1 MEDKTARQNI
11 TMELMCKPEDVG
23 LSSTRLDLI
32 QPWIRIYLDDGKLPG
47 ATILVARH
55 GKTVYCKTFGLRDL
69 EAGLPMRTDTILRLY
84 SMTKPIT
91 AVALL
96 MLYEEGRLQLDDP
109 VAEFIPGFKDLRVYV
124 SGEGDDMVT
133 EPLCRPMTLH
143 HLLTHTS
150 GLTYGF
156 GEEGP
161 IPELY
166 QAYHTDF
173 EDHDGPLE
181 AIVERLA
188 QIPLQ
193 FQPGTRWNYGVS
205 FDVLG
210 RVLEVISGQP
220 LERFFQE
227 RIFKPLKMVD
237 TGFAV
242 PQNQLHRFAALY
254 ERTDKKNLNLLESPA
269 DSTLIDKVETF
280 SGGGG
285 LVSTLGDYFRFTEM
299 MRRKGELDGERLL
312 GRKTVEYMTCN
323 HLPGDLA
330 DMGQPVFTETSYE
343 GIGFGLG
350 VSVMLNPARA
360 QVMGS
365 PGEYAW
371 GGYAS
376 TAFWIDP
383 REDMTVIFLTQLIP
397 SSAYPIRRELRVLT
411 YQALID

>member
-1 MEDKTARQNI
+1 MSSARLAGI
-11 TMELMCKPEDVG
+11 
-23 LSSTRLDLI
+23 R
-32 QPWIRIYLDDGKLPG
+32 PWIQSYLDAGKLPG

-55 GKTVYCKTFGLRDL
+55 GKVVFCESAGFRDL
-69 EAGLPMRTDTILRLY
+69 AAQLPMTADTILRFY

-91 AVALL
+91 AIALL
-96 MLYEEGRLQLDDP
+96 MLYEQGFFQLDDP
-109 VAEFIPGFKDLRVYV
+109 VAEFIPSFEDVRVYV
-124 SGEGDDMVT
+124 SGEDIHLVT
-133 EPLCRPMTLH
+133 EPQNIPMTLH

-156 GEEGP
+156 GNAGL

-166 QAYHTDF
+166 QQQHTDF
-173 EDHDGPLE
+173 EPHDGSLAE
-181 AIVERLA
+181 VVDRLA
-188 QIPLQ
+188 QLPLE
-193 FQPGTRWNYGVS
+193 FQPGQRWNYGVS

-210 RVLEVISGQP
+210 RVVEVVSG
-220 LERFFQE
+220 
-227 RIFKPLKMVD
+227 KPLDVFFKEKIFEPLGMKD

-242 PQNQLHRFAALY
+242 PRDKLDRFAALY
-254 ERTDKKNLNLLESPA
+254 ERTDENGLMLLE
-269 DSTLIDKVETF
+269 DSKSSRLIDSVETF

-285 LVSTLGDYFRFTEM
+285 LVSTLGDYFRFTELL
-299 MRRKGELDGERLL
+299 RRKGELDGRRLL
-312 GRKTVEYMTCN
+312 GRKTLEYMTCN

-330 DMGQPVFTETSYE
+330 DMGQPTFNETSYE

-350 VSVMLNPARA
+350 VSVMLNPAKA
-360 QVMGS
+360 KVMGT

-383 REDMTVIFLTQLIP
+383 AEDMTVIFLTQLIP

>member
-1 MEDKTARQNI
+1 
-11 TMELMCKPEDVG
+11 MCKPEDVG
-23 LSSTRLDLI
+23 LSSARLELI
-32 QPWIRIYLDDGKLPG
+32 QPWIQTYLDAGKLPG
-47 ATILVARH
+47 ATIFVARH
-55 GKTVYCKTFGLRDL
+55 GKAAYCKSFGLRDV
-69 EAGLPMRTDTILRLY
+69 EANQPMGTDTILRFY

-91 AVALL
+91 TVALL
-96 MLYEEGRLQLDDP
+96 MLFEEGRFQLDDP
-109 VAEFIPGFKDLRVYV
+109 VAAFIPSFKDLRVYV

-133 EPLCRPMTLH
+133 EPLHIPMTLH

-156 GEEGP
+156 GNEGP

-166 QAYHTDF
+166 RAQHADF
-173 EDHDGPLE
+173 GDHNGSLE
-181 AIVERLA
+181 AVVERLA

-193 FQPGTRWNYGVS
+193 FQPWQRWNYGVS
-205 FDVLG
+205 TDVLG
-210 RVLEVISGQP
+210 RVVEVISGQP
-220 LERFFQE
+220 LDTFFKE
-227 RIFKPLKMVD
+227 RIIRPLDMVD

-242 PQNQLHRFAALY
+242 PKDQIHRFAALY
-254 ERTDKKNLNLLESPA
+254 ERTDEKDLSLLEAPGS
-269 DSTLIDKVETF
+269 STLIDTVETF
-280 SGGGG
+280 SGGSG

-299 MRRKGELDGERLL
+299 LRRKGELDGERLL

-350 VSVMLNPARA
+350 VSVMLDPAKA
-360 QVMGS
+360 KVMGS
-365 PGEYAW
+365 AGEYAW

-383 REDMTVIFLTQLIP
+383 VEDMTVIFLTQLIP